1 MGTVSSFFKRRLHQK
16 YYHLPTHQSDPC
28 VSQRVIHVHLL
39 HNASREAILD
49 VLYDLRDNIHIQFG
63 DNILI
68 HFSGHGSSYDA
79 ESFFETGVSSA
90 GSIETICPSDRST
103 SWEIPDI
110 SDHCSSVSSG
120 AALGL

>member
-1 MGTVSSFFKRRLHQK
+1 MVLD
-16 YYHLPTHQSDPC
+16 YLLDHLGVPND
-28 VSQRVIHVHLL
+28 RVRLL

-68 HFSGHGSSYDA
+68 HFSGHGSGYDA

-90 GSIETICPSDRST
+90 GSIEAICPSDRST
-103 SWEIPDI
+103 SWEILDI